1 MGEKRMEPRSLSS
14 LTSPAAQQRAG
25 TNPLVLIPTGAVEQH
40 GPHLPLGTDVMLAG
54 AVASGVAERLGC
66 SLADPLAYGCSWHH
80 TDFAGTVSLRTSTF
94 ISLVFDVCGS
104 LSASGFVPVLI
115 NGHHGNKAALQVA
128 LADLAEAGVRA
139 YAASYFDLLAD
150 AVERVLPRPEA
161 SVGHACALE
170 TSLVLHLWPELVDR
184 EAVPTGGTPQTW
196 PDPHM
201 FADASVSV
209 VKPFGEIN
217 PTGVIGRPEV
227 ASAERGKQLFESA
240 VERCTEE
247 VSNILQRLGEPNP
260 TSRRFP

>member
-1 MGEKRMEPRSLSS
+1 M
-14 LTSPAAQQRAG
+14 
-25 TNPLVLIPTGAVEQH
+25 LIPTGAVEQH

-66 SLADPLAYGCSWHH
+66 SLAEPLAYGCSWHH
-80 TDFAGTVSLRTSTF
+80 TGFAGTVSLRTSTF

-104 LSASGFVPVLI
+104 LSASGFIPVLI

-128 LADLAEAGVRA
+128 LADLAETGVRA
-139 YAASYFDLLAD
+139 YAVSYFDLLAD
-150 AVERVLPRPEA
+150 AVERILPQPKA

-170 TSLVLHLWPELVDR
+170 TSLVLYLRSETVDQ
-184 EAVPTGGTPQTW
+184 EAIPSGGTPQTW

-201 FADASVSV
+201 FAGASVSV

-217 PTGVIGRPEV
+217 PTGVIGRPEE
-227 ASAERGKQLFESA
+227 ASAERGKRLFEA
-240 VERCTEE
+240 AIERCAEE
-247 VSNILQRLGEPNP
+247 ISNISHRVGESNA